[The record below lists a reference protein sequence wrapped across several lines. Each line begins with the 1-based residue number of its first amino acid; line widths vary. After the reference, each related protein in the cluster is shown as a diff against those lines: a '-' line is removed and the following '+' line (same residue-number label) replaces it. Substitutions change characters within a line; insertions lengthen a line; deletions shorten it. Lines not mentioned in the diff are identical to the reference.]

1 MTEIE
6 ISAKKLCEKFIR
18 KVELGWARSQTTLA
32 ECKALLEMINEK
44 EGSNPV
50 YCGKN
55 LYPILDDVYDI
66 GSNVDGK
73 QWRNLYLDGR
83 IMSTDTAQK
92 YMEALKLKAK
102 EDGSL

>member
-44 EGSNPV
+44 E
-50 YCGKN
+50 
-55 LYPILDDVYDI
+55 DR
-66 GSNVDGK
+66 
-73 QWRNLYLDGR
+73 RN
-83 IMSTDTAQK
+83 K
-92 YMEALKLKAK
+92 P
-102 EDGSL
+102 

>member
-6 ISAKKLCEKFIR
+6 IAAKKLCKKFIR

-44 EGSNPV
+44 ES
-50 YCGKN
+50 
-55 LYPILDDVYDI
+55 
-66 GSNVDGK
+66 
-73 QWRNLYLDGR
+73 R
-83 IMSTDTAQK
+83 IMHTDTAQK

-102 EDGSL
+102 EDGSLE